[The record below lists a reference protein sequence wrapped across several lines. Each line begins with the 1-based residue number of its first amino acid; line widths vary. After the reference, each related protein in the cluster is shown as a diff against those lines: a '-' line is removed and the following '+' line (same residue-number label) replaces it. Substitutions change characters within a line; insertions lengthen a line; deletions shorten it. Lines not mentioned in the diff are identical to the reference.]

1 MSGASTLQPKVVYA
15 INAFVMHTSLLY
27 LSPLIIAVFSVT
39 ENSIDRTSGFSGL
52 YLLLFPFSQIVV
64 IIFQYG

>member
-1 MSGASTLQPKVVYA
+1 MSGASILQPKVVYA
-15 INAFVMHTSLLY
+15 INAFVMYASLLY
-27 LSPLIIAVFSVT
+27 LSPLIIVAFSVA

-52 YLLLFPFSQIVV
+52 YLLLFSFSQIVV